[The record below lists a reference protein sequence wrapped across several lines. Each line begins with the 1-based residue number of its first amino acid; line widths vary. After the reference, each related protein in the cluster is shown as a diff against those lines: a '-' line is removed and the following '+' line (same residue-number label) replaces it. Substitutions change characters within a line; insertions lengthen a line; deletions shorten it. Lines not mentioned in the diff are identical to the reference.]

1 MAGRGNSYVECPEEG
16 ESGGMEGLKEGTVE
30 SRS

>member
-1 MAGRGNSYVECPEEG
+1 MVGRENGCVDCPEG